1 MQHLPILDIKLLG
14 MNGIRRKITQ
24 AVSSK
29 RETLISQ
36 PNHSYPNITLN
47 Y

>member
-1 MQHLPILDIKLLG
+1 MQHLPILDIKLSG
-14 MNGIRRKITQ
+14 MNSVRRKITQ
-24 AVSSK
+24 GVSSK